1 MKTVAIVLARND
13 SRRLPLKHFKIIS
26 EVPLLEFI
34 FERLKASANID
45 EIVLATSDRKIDDSL
60 ASAAMNIG
68 YSTMRGEF
76 EDVLSRFLNAA
87 EIFHADTV
95 VKVNGDSPL
104 ISAEVIDVMLEQ
116 LDFDKY
122 PFITAKAKHCG
133 LPIGIGAEIITS
145 DALREL
151 SLKSP
156 QCHRESITGYIF
168 DEYND
173 LSYTAVPVKLKL
185 EHDYSEVDL
194 TVDDIVDLD
203 RVNAVCERLKQFTPS
218 EIRLKSLLNLINE
231 LRNENEI

>member
-13 SRRLPLKHFKIIS
+13 SRRLPLKHFKTIS

-34 FERLKASANID
+34 FESLKEISSIE

-104 ISAEVIDVMLEQ
+104 ISAEVIDMMVEQ
-116 LDFDKY
+116 LDIDKHS
-122 PFITAKAKHCG
+122 FITAKAKHSG
-133 LPIGIGAEIITS
+133 LPVGVGAEIITL

-151 SLKSP
+151 SLKTP
-156 QCHRESITGYIF
+156 QYHRESITGYIF

-173 LSYTAVPVKLKL
+173 LSYNAVPVQLNI

-194 TVDDIVDLD
+194 TVDEIVDLD
-203 RVNAVCERLKQFTPS
+203 RVNAVCGRLKQFTPG
-218 EIRLKSLLNLINE
+218 EIRLESLMNTINE